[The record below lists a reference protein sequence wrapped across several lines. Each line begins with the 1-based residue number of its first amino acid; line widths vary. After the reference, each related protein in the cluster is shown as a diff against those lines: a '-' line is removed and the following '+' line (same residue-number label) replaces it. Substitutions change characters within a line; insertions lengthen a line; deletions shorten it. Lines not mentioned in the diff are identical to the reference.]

1 MVSVTDPRMGMELDV
16 VTLSVSD
23 EAVVEDHERLQ
34 AENLSFD
41 WLQQQRRTAIGE
53 VVTEEVRVLIVLWL
67 WEKRAS
73 EVIYWSQN
81 SEKALVI
88 FFSLTELV
96 LNVLPSLLTSMRIK
110 PTLSLFWKITTVL
123 HDILINIWFEASDC
137 HFEDQASFAF
147 SSRHD

>member
-67 WEKRAS
+67 
-73 EVIYWSQN
+73 
-81 SEKALVI
+81 
-88 FFSLTELV
+88 
-96 LNVLPSLLTSMRIK
+96 
-110 PTLSLFWKITTVL
+110 
-123 HDILINIWFEASDC
+123 
-137 HFEDQASFAF
+137 
-147 SSRHD
+147 